1 MPSVCPHLT
10 TVKTTFVISVIK
22 VVYWVVLVFSI
33 SNFFNNK
40 NSQGRK
46 LSEKNPSFSNSALGK
61 ILPFEV
67 LLAMREKTKR
77 NIFPYPMTFFFYIT
91 IHQNFAASTF
101 GKIIK
106 MGSGGVSSMAGRC
119 FLRDQRLI
127 LWFLLTI
134 ATESKGQKQVINR

>member
-1 MPSVCPHLT
+1 MNSVYGH
-10 TVKTTFVISVIK
+10 
-22 VVYWVVLVFSI
+22 Y
-33 SNFFNNK
+33 
-40 NSQGRK
+40 GRTS
-46 LSEKNPSFSNSALGK
+46 LS
-61 ILPFEV
+61 
-67 LLAMREKTKR
+67 LL
-77 NIFPYPMTFFFYIT
+77 YIT

-134 ATESKGQKQVINR
+134 STESKGQKQVINR